1 MLVLELTSFAVAIAA
16 ALVAGWLAYRKYGS
30 KAEKIKQDLGA

>member
-1 MLVLELTSFAVAIAA
+1 MLVLELTSFAIAILAGI
-16 ALVAGWLAYRKYGS
+16 LAGWLAYRKYGA